1 MRQRRP
7 DMSEVKDS
15 RPAVDEEHC
24 MNPWNGVCR
33 SRDILLYI
41 YYGGRRLPICRR
53 CWMEIASSDVEWSY
67 DQND

>member
-1 MRQRRP
+1 MSLRRLGG
-7 DMSEVKDS
+7 SEMKDS
-15 RPAVDEEHC
+15 RPAADEEHY
-24 MNPWNGVCR
+24 MNPLNGVCR

-53 CWMEIASSDVEWSY
+53 CRMEIASSDVEWSY